1 MFTCL
6 LVFCHLMTN
15 MTWLSW
21 IDKNYMCTTRSSPL
35 ANQFH
40 TEMNACFAFTWYCH
54 KIWVLVLR
62 LHDMVAKFAQSEFSL
77 WYNNQGDLMLVCL
90 TLMWHFVVVSC
101 KQIRTCIIKGFLQCC
116 GSDCVVFVFSPVEQ
130 SLEAIWWNIKHYI
143 HWFAKECIVIHSSC
157 FPELHFLEQ
166 STASKWAIEMLSMF
180 NFT

>member
-62 LHDMVAKFAQSEFSL
+62 LHDMVAKFVQSEFSL

-101 KQIRTCIIKGFLQCC
+101 KQIRPCIIKGFLQCC

-130 SLEAIWWNIKHYI
+130 SLEAIWWYKKHYI
-143 HWFAKECIVIHSSC
+143 HWFAKEALLYIGPVFLNCTSWSSQQKVSGP
-157 FPELHFLEQ
+157 F
-166 STASKWAIEMLSMF
+166 KMLSIF